1 MATPKQVKDK
11 SFAIIINHKLAVRTL
26 VSCIVLLTLM
36 HLTTLFIYY
45 IVDDPKKF
53 DFVRL
58 LDLDYEGNIPTLF
71 SAFLFAVAKQQRDQI
86 QWLGLGLVFLFL
98 CFDEGAKMHEQVG
111 DLMENYVDA
120 KGFFYFPWFIPYLT
134 AFAILT
140 GLYFP
145 FYLRLSRETKK
156 DFFIAAFVF
165 LLGAAVFDLISGR
178 EANLHGM
185 TTKTYA
191 VLYTIE
197 EVLEMTG
204 LVLFF
209 SALFKLVK
217 DENIAIKID

>member
-1 MATPKQVKDK
+1 MK
-11 SFAIIINHKLAVRTL
+11 N
-26 VSCIVLLTLM
+26 
-36 HLTTLFIYY
+36 
-45 IVDDPKKF
+45 
-53 DFVRL
+53 
-58 LDLDYEGNIPTLF
+58 
-71 SAFLFAVAKQQRDQI
+71 
-86 QWLGLGLVFLFL
+86 VFLFL

-165 LLGAAVFDLISGR
+165 LLGAAVFDLISAR